1 MQNYIAGGVSL
12 PNNIPATA
20 STTSVAEG
28 PYTYYVGNNR
38 GTLIDTRRG
47 DVTRGKSKGVK
58 FIIKVLQSPVG
69 EFKDDCLQDHVHKYA
84 RSINAGQYVGASGV
98 IGFYYTE
105 TDNETSGVNNARSTT
120 TTHGK
125 QKGVKYIIKVL

>member
-1 MQNYIAGGVSL
+1 MQNYISGGISL
-12 PNNIPATA
+12 PINIPTSA

-38 GTLIDTRRG
+38 GTLNDTRRG

-69 EFKDDCLQDHVHKYA
+69 EFKDDCIQNHTH
-84 RSINAGQYVGASGV
+84 RINWNGSG
-98 IGFYYTE
+98 
-105 TDNETSGVNNARSTT
+105 SGYGVAVSQNWNGEAEANIVNNINVGRVGFVTR
-120 TTHGK
+120 GK
-125 QKGVKYIIKVL
+125 RKGVKYIIKVL

>member
-1 MQNYIAGGVSL
+1 MQNYISGGISL
-12 PNNIPATA
+12 PINIPTSA

-38 GTLIDTRRG
+38 GTLNDTRRG

-69 EFKDDCLQDHVHKYA
+69 QFKDDQLQDHSHKVRLGSGGDGLA
-84 RSINAGQYVGASGV
+84 ASGASVLLADDRVQGA
-98 IGFYYTE
+98 Y
-105 TDNETSGVNNARSTT
+105 NARIGDITR
-120 TTHGK
+120 GK
-125 QKGVKYIIKVL
+125 RKGVKYLIKVL